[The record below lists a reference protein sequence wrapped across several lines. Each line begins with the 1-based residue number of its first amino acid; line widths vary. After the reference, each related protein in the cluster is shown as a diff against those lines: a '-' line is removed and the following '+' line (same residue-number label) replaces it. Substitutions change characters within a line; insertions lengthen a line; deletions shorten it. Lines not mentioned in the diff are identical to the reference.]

1 MKDRFE
7 VLGSSWMRKLGFLN
21 IRAKGFMEVRDIVKP
36 FLYKVGGVTYTTKT
50 YWYSLF
56 YQGVFVYKV
65 VVV

>member
-1 MKDRFE
+1 
-7 VLGSSWMRKLGFLN
+7 
-21 IRAKGFMEVRDIVKP
+21 MEVRDIVKP

-65 VVV
+65 VVVWPTQPKPTCTPCATKEWLQLELF